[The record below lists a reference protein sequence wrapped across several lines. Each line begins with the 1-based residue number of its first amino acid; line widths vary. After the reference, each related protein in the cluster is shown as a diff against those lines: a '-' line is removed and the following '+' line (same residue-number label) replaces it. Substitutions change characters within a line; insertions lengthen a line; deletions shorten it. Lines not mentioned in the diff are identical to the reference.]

1 MPYVDVVCPGY
12 VYGIDA
18 PPALPETNTVTA
30 QPPAGASQRAPLSV
44 PRGCAKPVPC
54 GSSPGTS
61 YGETVVLDEART
73 EGETDCDGDGDG
85 DGV

>member
-1 MPYVDVVCPGY
+1 MLYVGVVCPGN

-18 PPALPETNTVTA
+18 PPALPEINTVTA
-30 QPPAGASQRAPLSV
+30 QPPAGASQRVPLSE

-54 GSSPGTS
+54 GSSPGALN
-61 YGETVVLDEART
+61 GAAVVLDEGRT
-73 EGETDCDGDGDG
+73 EGETDCDDDGDG